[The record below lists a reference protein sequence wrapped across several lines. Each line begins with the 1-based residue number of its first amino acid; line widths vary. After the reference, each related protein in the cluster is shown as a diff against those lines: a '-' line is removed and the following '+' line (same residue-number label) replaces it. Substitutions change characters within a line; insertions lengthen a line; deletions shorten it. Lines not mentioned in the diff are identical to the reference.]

1 MVSLENGSSG
11 EILNI
16 DQVARTP
23 KDINLHLWLWEG
35 FEMDSYIKCCECH
48 HGVYP
53 RDDRSINLASG
64 HQAEDDFLL
73 TIS

>member
-11 EILNI
+11 KILNI
-16 DQVARTP
+16 DQVACTS
-23 KDINLHLWLWEG
+23 KDINLHLWQG
-35 FEMDSYIKCCECH
+35 FDMDSYIKCCECH

-53 RDDRSINLASG
+53 RDDRSISLASG
-64 HQAEDDFLL
+64 HQAENDFSL